1 MNTCR
6 ISPLLGLIS
15 LSFLSLHVV
24 SNCDPSKFHDALNT
38 ISGWQSIWISGSPTP
53 TFQITTWLSDPINK
67 TSKNITFYICTIN
80 NSKLRRK

>member
-1 MNTCR
+1 MYTCR

-24 SNCDPSKFHDALNT
+24 SNCDPSKFHEALNT
-38 ISGWQSIWISGSPTP
+38 MSGWQSIWISGSPTP

-67 TSKNITFYICTIN
+67 TSINITFYN
-80 NSKLRRK
+80 LQFYNK